1 MCLAPKGGAE
11 IFFVDSGR
19 PGRSQALQQKL
30 KQGTRG
36 NGWRE
41 GCNTK
46 SDGMGSGCNQK
57 LKHYTK
63 IAHAEATDWMT
74 RRLVRGGQNIPWKD
88 VEGLA
93 KTWAEGASLSDIDPK
108 IMEIEAMN
116 MTKQWA

>member
-1 MCLAPKGGAE
+1 MPGESTHGGELALEGGLGDE
-11 IFFVDSGR
+11 MGR
-19 PGRSQALQQKL
+19 GSE
-30 KQGTRG
+30 GTRG

-41 GCNTK
+41 GCDTK

-63 IAHAEATDWMT
+63 IAHAEATDWTT

-88 VEGLA
+88 AEGLA

-108 IMEIEAMN
+108 IMEIEATN
-116 MTKQWA
+116 MVKQWA